1 MFIHETHDDAIV
13 IRLTVDSL
21 DAANTQEFRARL
33 GGIGLDEA
41 RGATVDCSTLSFL
54 DSSGVGALL
63 NVNNRLP
70 DAARPAALENVAP
83 DVRAVLELLR
93 IDRILAVESR
103 AA

>member
-1 MFIHETHDDAIV
+1 MFIHETHDGAVV

-33 GGIGLDEA
+33 GGLGLGEA
-41 RGATVDCSTLSFL
+41 CGATVDCSALSFL

-70 DAARPAALENVAP
+70 DAARPATLENVAP
-83 DVRAVLELLR
+83 DVRTVLELLR
-93 IDRILAVESR
+93 IDRILAVQKQ